1 MERSRLILGR
11 DDVGRSCHLLDGR
24 RVEPHAVLEL
34 LLSARRWLRCQ
45 YRWNGDPDSQPVF
58 SVVLGGEW
66 ESRALGDPGHF
77 DRAPEAIVRIELADA
92 LWRWPVSD

>member
-1 MERSRLILGR
+1 MLGR
-11 DDVGRSCHLLDGR
+11 DEVGQACHLLDGR
-24 RVEPHAVLEL
+24 RLERGSVLDL

-66 ESRALGDPGHF
+66 ESRALGEPQHF
-77 DRAPEAIVRIELADA
+77 DRAPEAIFRVEIDDA
-92 LWRWPVSD
+92 LWRWPASD